1 MCLCD
6 EHCNSVAHMLADSR
20 RCPSQK
26 SRALQRSLFAL
37 TLLVAACGAP
47 QGPHRPWVHKVYLHG
62 VKKLK
67 PGDVRQKT
75 VVQQSPW
82 FPLAPRR
89 YLDQPL
95 TVEVD
100 RERIATYYQSRGYFR
115 ADVPQAEIKPYKI
128 NRRIDPARP
137 EATTAVD
144 VHFHVQEGE
153 PTHITSVHIRGLEA
167 LPPDD
172 ARYVQDELPLVVGKV
187 FEHEPYLI
195 TKERLVHRL
204 RERGYAFAKLE
215 SGKVEV
221 DRDARAATIDIAL
234 VPGIKVR
241 IGTLSIHGTEK
252 VDAAPL
258 YRHAA
263 MTSGEPFTPAALAAV
278 QGRLYSLGLFST
290 VQVEPVQNSQRPDIA
305 DVVVHVKEGK
315 HRELRI
321 GAGIGI
327 EPLRNEVHGELLYT
341 QRRFF
346 GGLRVFTA
354 TLQPGYAALPAVWA
368 DPLRRHG
375 PILLAKADLS
385 QPGVLGRSSSISAA
399 ISYDVGVQYAYQ
411 YHGPSAR
418 LAASKSFWRD
428 RIQASFSYNFQFLD
442 FFATEDALSN
452 SSDGGGTLFGF
463 VDPYRLGYFQQQIA
477 LDLRNSPVDA
487 TRGLFAQVIAEQGG
501 VYTGSAFSYQKI
513 VPEVRVYYTLFD
525 RLTLAARVQFG
536 QIFVQGDLG
545 SPITQRFYLGGP
557 NSHRGFSFN
566 RLSYQMCSGAAQTAQ
581 GPTPVLRACRDVIDV
596 PSSDPDNT
604 PVQVGDKPIRLRDVQ
619 RIPTGGDQLIL
630 GQLELRVRLLKLFG
644 NWFSLTAFAD
654 VGDVAPPPGLCAQTG
669 CTPGESLE
677 NLDFSRLHVAVG
689 GGLRYRTVIGTIR
702 FDLGVRVNHLDAVE
716 GSRENPD
723 PGQQIAY
730 HISIGEAF

>member
-1 MCLCD
+1 MPSD
-6 EHCNSVAHMLADSR
+6 TR
-20 RCPSQK
+20 RRARIGIRRSQ
-26 SRALQRSLFAL
+26 RF
-37 TLLVAACGAP
+37 LLGWLLLSAACAGP

-67 PGDVRQKT
+67 PSDVREKT

-115 ADVPQAEIKPYKI
+115 AEVPKAEVKPYKT
-128 NRRIDPARP
+128 NPRVDPALP

-153 PTHITSVHIRGLEA
+153 PTHITAIRIRGMES
-167 LPPDD
+167 LPADD
-172 ARYVQDELPLVVGKV
+172 VRYVQDELPIAVGQI

-195 TKERLVHRL
+195 TKERLLHRL
-204 RERGYAFAKLE
+204 RERGYAFAKLD

-221 DRDARAATIDIAL
+221 ERDARTAVIDIAL
-234 VPGIKVR
+234 SPGIKVR
-241 IGTLSIHGTEK
+241 IGTLSIQGTEK
-252 VDAAPL
+252 VDVAPL

-263 MTSGEPFTPAALAAV
+263 LPTGDPFTPAALAAV

-290 VQVEPVQNSQRPDIA
+290 VQVEPVPNPQHPDVA
-305 DVVVHVKEGK
+305 DVILRVKEGK

-321 GAGIGI
+321 GAGVGI
-327 EPLRNEVHGELLYT
+327 EPLRNEVHSEILYT
-341 QRRFF
+341 QRRFL

-375 PILLAKADLS
+375 PILLAKADIS
-385 QPGVLGRSSSISAA
+385 QPGVLGRSSSVSLAL
-399 ISYDVGVQYAYQ
+399 SYDVGVQYAYQ

-418 LAASKSFWRD
+418 LAASKSFFRD
-428 RIQASFSYNFQFLD
+428 RIQASVSYNFQFLD
-442 FFATEDALSN
+442 FFATEASLSN
-452 SSDGGGTLFGF
+452 TSDGGGTLFGF

-487 TRGLFAQVIAEQGG
+487 TRGFFAQVIAEQGG
-501 VYTGSAFSYQKI
+501 IYTGSAFSYQKI
-513 VPEVRVYYTLFD
+513 VPEVRAYYTLFD
-525 RLTLAARVQFG
+525 RVTLAARVQFG

-566 RLSYQMCSGAAQTAQ
+566 RLSYQMCSGAATTDQ
-581 GPTPVLRACRDVIDV
+581 GPTPVLRACRDVIEV
-596 PSSDPDNT
+596 PSSDPDMT
-604 PVQVGDKPIRLRDVQ
+604 AVKLGDKPIRLRDMQ

-677 NLDFSRLHVAVG
+677 SLDFSRLHVAVG

-702 FDLGVRVNHLDAVE
+702 FDLGVRLNHLDAFE

>member
-1 MCLCD
+1 MPSEQRRRSRL
-6 EHCNSVAHMLADSR
+6 LAR
-20 RCPSQK
+20 TT
-26 SRALQRSLFAL
+26 QRG
-37 TLLVAACGAP
+37 LLGLLILATACGGH

-67 PGDVRQKT
+67 PGDVREKT

-100 RERIATYYQSRGYFR
+100 RERIATFYQTRGYFSAEVPR
-115 ADVPQAEIKPYKI
+115 AEVKPYKL
-128 NRRIDPARP
+128 NPRVDPALP

-153 PTHITSVHIRGLEA
+153 PTRITAVRIHGLDA
-167 LPPDD
+167 LPSDD
-172 ARYVQDELPLVVGKV
+172 GRYVQAELPIAVGQI

-195 TKERLVHRL
+195 TKERLLYRL
-204 RERGYAFAKLE
+204 RERGYAFAKLDG
-215 SGKVEV
+215 GKVEV
-221 DRDARAATIDIAL
+221 ERDARTAAIDITLIA
-234 VPGIKVR
+234 GRKVR
-241 IGTLSIHGTEK
+241 IGTLQIQGTDQ
-252 VDAAPL
+252 VDVAPL

-263 MTSGEPFTPAALAAV
+263 LPVGDPFTPAALAAV
-278 QGRLYSLGLFST
+278 QGRLYSLGLFSM
-290 VQVEPVQNSQRPDIA
+290 VQVEPIENPQQPEIA
-305 DVVVHVKEGK
+305 DIIVRVKEGK

-321 GAGIGI
+321 GAGVGI

-341 QRRFF
+341 QRRFL

-375 PILLAKADLS
+375 PILLAKADLT
-385 QPGVLGRSSSISAA
+385 QPGVLGRSSSVGLAL
-399 ISYDVGVQYAYQ
+399 SYDVGVQYAYQ

-418 LAASKSFWRD
+418 LFASKSFWRD
-428 RIQASFSYNFQFLD
+428 RIQISASYNFQFLD
-442 FFATEDALSN
+442 FFATEAALSS

-463 VDPYRLGYFQQQIA
+463 VDPYRLGYFQQQVA

-513 VPEVRVYYTLFD
+513 VPEVRAYYTLFD
-525 RLTLAARVQFG
+525 RVTLAARVQFG

-566 RLSYQMCSGAAQTAQ
+566 RLSYQMCSGAATTSQ
-581 GPTPVLRACRDVIDV
+581 GPTPVLRACNDVIEV

-604 PVQVGDKPIRLRDVQ
+604 PVALSDKPIRLRDTQ

-630 GQLELRVRLLKLFG
+630 GQLELRVRVLKLFG

-677 NLDFSRLHVAVG
+677 SLDFSRLHVAVG

-702 FDLGVRVNHLDAVE
+702 FDLGVRLNHLDAVE